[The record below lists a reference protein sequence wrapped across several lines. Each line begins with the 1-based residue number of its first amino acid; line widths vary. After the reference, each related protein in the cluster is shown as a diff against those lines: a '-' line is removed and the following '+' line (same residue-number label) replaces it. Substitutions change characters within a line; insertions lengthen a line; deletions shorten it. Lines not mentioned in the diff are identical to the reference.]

1 MKRRQSRAAPNAR
14 VRSAS
19 TVSLSPPSPSLLVL
33 PCLCLELGLLS
44 PPQLPLSPVAIPS
57 SVSGLPWWLS
67 GKKSA
72 CERRRRG
79 FNPWIGKIPS
89 RRKWQPTPVI
99 LPGKS
104 HGQRSLACYSPWGL
118 KELDTPSTHTL
129 LLLDQGFSR
138 HQIRSLEFTLCT
150 ASSVSS
156 PPPSAAQL

>member
-1 MKRRQSRAAPNAR
+1 MP
-14 VRSAS
+14 VSALHPQ
-19 TVSLSPPSPSLLVL
+19 SLSLLRALHYLSFRVSAWNLACSPL
-33 PCLCLELGLLS
+33 
-44 PPQLPLSPVAIPS
+44 PQLPLSPVAIPS

-118 KELDTPSTHTL
+118 KESDTPSTHTL